1 MNPNDMLSRIGGV
14 VQGGSARPL
23 QERDKLDR
31 EHGEE
36 PTPNAES
43 AKHQRGLPPQQ
54 HPAQVHP
61 AQEHPPQRK
70 HDER

>member
-1 MNPNDMLSRIGGV
+1 MEKSEMLSRIGGV
-14 VQGGSARPL
+14 AQGGSAKPL
-23 QERDKLDR
+23 KEREKLDA

-36 PTPNAES
+36 PTPNAAS
-43 AKHQRGLPPQQ
+43 AENQRPLPP
-54 HPAQVHP
+54 QVHP